1 MSSVRIRPGTLSIKK
16 KDRITPTFF
25 LTPSR
30 PPASG
35 GSRAPC
41 ALSHMACASL
51 FYARRFCAF
60 LLIRP
65 ILSFLPPPVPPASGG
80 SRAPCA
86 LSPVFRPLPSPLHQG
101 EVVLRAPYPLFS
113 DPSRP
118 LEGEVVL
125 HAPHP
130 TWPALRCSPHGAF
143 APFFHLFALNIIN
156 FAYLCSVMVYDC

>member
-41 ALSHMACASL
+41 ALSPVFRPLPSPRRGSRATCAPSHLACASL

-65 ILSFLPPPVPPASGG
+65 ISRPLPSPCIRGKSCSVRPIPCFPTPPVPPASGG

-86 LSPVFRPLPSPLHQG
+86 LSHMACAS
-101 EVVLRAPYPLFS
+101 LFS
-113 DPSRP
+113 ARRFCAFFSSVCFEYNKFCLP
-118 LEGEVVL
+118 LQ
-125 HAPHP
+125 
-130 TWPALRCSPHGAF
+130 CHG
-143 APFFHLFALNIIN
+143 I
-156 FAYLCSVMVYDC
+156 

>member
-16 KDRITPTFF
+16 KDRITPAFF

-101 EVVLRAPYPLFS
+101 EVVLRAPYP
-113 DPSRP
+113 
-118 LEGEVVL
+118 
-125 HAPHP
+125 